1 MKKILFVALAM
12 LLTIAFCNAQ
22 EAKDYKEFIKERNA
36 IAKLTKEA
44 RNEKASKD
52 AKKEAKNLAKEGWK
66 VALGSLP
73 LDKQLDKLYQMQYEF
88 DMETGFPKFVKG
100 QATSIGGNYDA
111 AKMQAVALA
120 KTELAG
126 NIATEVA
133 AVIENKVANKQLD
146 NGDATSVTESVMGGV
161 QKIKEKIGQTII
173 GLEMFREKNGKK
185 EVSITILYSGEMAR
199 AAAKKAIQ
207 EDMESRGDKL
217 VEKANELLGF

>member
-1 MKKILFVALAM
+1 MVLFV
-12 LLTIAFCNAQ
+12 AFCNAQ

-52 AKKEAKNLAKEGWK
+52 AKKEAKNLEKEGWK
-66 VALGSLP
+66 VAPGSLP

-100 QATSIGGNYDA
+100 QATSLGGNYDA

-120 KTELAG
+120 KNELAG

-173 GLEMFREKNGKK
+173 GLEMYREKQGKK
-185 EVSITILYSGEMAR
+185 EVSVTILYSGEMAR

-217 VEKANELLGF
+217 VEKATDLLGL

>member
-1 MKKILFVALAM
+1 MKNIFFTVLTMVLFV
-12 LLTIAFCNAQ
+12 AFCNAQ
-22 EAKDYKEFIKERNA
+22 EANDYKEFIKERNA
-36 IAKLTKEA
+36 IAKLTREA
-44 RNEKASKD
+44 RNEKASKA
-52 AKKEAKNLAKEGWK
+52 AKKDAKNLTKEGWK
-66 VALGSLP
+66 VAPGSLP

-100 QATSIGGNYDA
+100 QATSMGGNYDA

-120 KTELAG
+120 KNELAG

-133 AVIENKVANKQLD
+133 AVIESKVANKQLD

-173 GLEMFREKNGKK
+173 GLEMFREKEGKK

-217 VEKANELLGF
+217 VEKANELLGL

>member
-1 MKKILFVALAM
+1 MKKILFTAFVM
-12 LLTIAFCNAQ
+12 LFMVAFCNAQ
-22 EAKDYKEFIKERNA
+22 DAKDYKEFIKERNA

-66 VALGSLP
+66 VAPGSLP